1 MCRAFTYAIGV
12 RIIFLIQYR
21 LRLFTSHIYCFI
33 RPPGFMCIMY
43 ETICYTNME
52 KYESSLTKYEHKY
65 CKISQNKYFL
75 CVYLVIFLY
84 HLQLDLERMHHDL
97 KYAFVQHVQK
107 KKIILVSYHFYVKQ
121 ERKERRNCELVLA
134 IRYLLLCLRNHL
146 LL

>member
-84 HLQLDLERMHHDL
+84 HLQLDLERMHHGL

-107 KKIILVSYHFYVKQ
+107 KKNNSCFLSF
-121 ERKERRNCELVLA
+121 
-134 IRYLLLCLRNHL
+134 LCKAGKKREKKL
-146 LL
+146 